1 VKKKYWEG
9 KKTVAEALRAIYPIP
24 APEKKETFFQSA
36 RWQDAAEAALYSPR
50 ISWMQ
55 FLRIQVHYIRKW
67 NWILSAAVFAAAL
80 FLTLLPAQIT
90 GVQDQ
95 HQSFTA
101 SAFLSAC
108 IPFLALATVT
118 EAGYSARC
126 GMEELELSTRFS
138 LHAVLC
144 ARLGILGTENLLL
157 LGILLPFGVCLWEAD
172 LGMAAAC
179 ILLPY
184 LLTCALTLPALRKF
198 RGKECT
204 ILCAGISVLVSTL
217 FLILNTTE
225 ILHQTASIPAAIP
238 ASLILVTAAA
248 AAELRKYI
256 RQSEELTWNFTLTA

>member
-1 VKKKYWEG
+1 
-9 KKTVAEALRAIYPIP
+9 
-24 APEKKETFFQSA
+24 
-36 RWQDAAEAALYSPR
+36 
-50 ISWMQ
+50 
-55 FLRIQVHYIRKW
+55 
-67 NWILSAAVFAAAL
+67 
-80 FLTLLPAQIT
+80 
-90 GVQDQ
+90 
-95 HQSFTA
+95 
-101 SAFLSAC
+101 
-108 IPFLALATVT
+108 
-118 EAGYSARC
+118 
-126 GMEELELSTRFS
+126 MEELELSTRFS